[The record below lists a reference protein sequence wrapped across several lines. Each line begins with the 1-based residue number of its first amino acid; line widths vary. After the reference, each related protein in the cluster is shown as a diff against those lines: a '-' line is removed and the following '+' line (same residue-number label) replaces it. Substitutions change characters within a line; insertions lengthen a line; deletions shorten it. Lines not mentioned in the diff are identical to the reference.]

1 MPFINLIH
9 EQRLQAQRNEKRS
22 KGSFIALVA
31 ISSFVVVG
39 WGFITFQ
46 IDRARSEQARL
57 RGEIQRQTPI
67 ISEISLNEKANMILE
82 PKVKTLED
90 GQKLTDK
97 WSRILAHMAVQT
109 PKGVWLT
116 ALRSASI
123 DEENPTTVSLVG
135 LSPDQSPVGEYIL
148 RLQNAKDLES
158 VNPKNTHPKDFG
170 GKPMV
175 EFEITAQIKG
185 TAKPKP
191 APKAD
196 GAKDATKS

>member
-1 MPFINLIH
+1 
-9 EQRLQAQRNEKRS
+9 
-22 KGSFIALVA
+22 
-31 ISSFVVVG
+31 
-39 WGFITFQ
+39 
-46 IDRARSEQARL
+46 
-57 RGEIQRQTPI
+57 
-67 ISEISLNEKANMILE
+67 MILE

-116 ALRSASI
+116 ALRSARI